1 MTQKR
6 TIIILTV
13 LVILCTILIFSF
25 SLKSREESAQDSNF
39 VVSIIKPIIEK
50 VFGKAPE
57 NLGLIIRKLAH
68 MTEFCILS
76 VLTALLAV
84 KIYKYKSK
92 ALFGYAMF
100 YVLAVAVSDEFIQY
114 FSGRGSSVVDVVIDF
129 SGATIGFLIVYSIY
143 YFIPAI
149 LKNLKESKK

>member
-1 MTQKR
+1 MAQKR

-13 LVILCTILIFSF
+13 LVILCTALIFSF

-39 VVSIIKPIIEK
+39 VASIIKPIIEK
-50 VFGKAPE
+50 VFGSVPE

-76 VLTALLAV
+76 VFTALLAV
-84 KIYKYKSK
+84 KIYKYKNE
-92 ALFGYAMF
+92 ALFGFALF

-114 FSGRGSSVVDVVIDF
+114 FSGRGSSVIDVVIDF
-129 SGATIGFLIVYSIY
+129 SGATIGFLIIYSIY

-149 LKNLKESKK
+149 RKKIKT